1 MSDLQ
6 EGWYP
11 LPGSS
16 QERFWDGERWTAVR
30 PQSGTPRPQSGTP
43 RPQSGTPIQVVQVAA
58 TVPSG
63 YPTTPAPAA
72 SLAAPNHG
80 PAIASMVLGI
90 VSLVIWWF
98 GIVTGIVGLCLGA
111 TSLKHCEPRGPKRGR
126 GFAITGIVCSIVALA
141 LWLIVLIAIGAS
153 A

>member
-1 MSDLQ
+1 MSDFQ

-11 LPGSS
+11 VPESD
-16 QERFWDGERWTAVR
+16 QERFWDGEKWTAAYR
-30 PQSGTPRPQSGTP
+30 PKSGP
-43 RPQSGTPIQVVQVAA
+43 PIRVAA
-58 TVPSG
+58 TVPSWD
-63 YPTTPAPAA
+63 PATSATAA
-72 SLAAPNHG
+72 SPVAPNHG